1 MADELEQAA
10 GLPETEQLK
19 QIDTLLDVPTT
30 LSLTNLDG
38 VTTTHP
44 LATFNVY
51 KTSQVLKMLAAIRE
65 KVDMVELIGEIV
77 TLAQSTQTDA
87 QRIQTAFSALPKLM
101 EFAPDLLVDFA
112 ALAIIPN
119 KELAAAYD
127 TGTIDDL
134 RAANRKKL
142 AFEFDP
148 SAPIKVLAAYL
159 PHIGI
164 NFILAELGKLDTSV
178 VTSFAANKK
187 A

>member
-1 MADELEQAA
+1 MADEQTE
-10 GLPETEQLK
+10 PISETEQLK
-19 QIDTLLDVPTT
+19 QVDALLDVPTVLT
-30 LSLTNLDG
+30 LTDLDG
-38 VTTTHP
+38 NVSTHP
-44 LATFNVY
+44 LGTFNVY

-65 KVDMVELIGEIV
+65 KVNMVELIGEIV
-77 TLAQSTQTDA
+77 ILAQSTQTDA
-87 QRIQTAFSALPKLM
+87 ARIQTAFSALPKLM

-127 TGTIDDL
+127 TGTIDEL
-134 RAANRKKL
+134 RAKNRKML

-148 SAPIKVLAAYL
+148 SAPVKVLAAYL
-159 PHIGI
+159 PYIGI